1 MPIRLQ
7 ENAVVAQKLSI
18 WDNNVLITPLARA
31 VIQNFSQFASVVGVQ
46 LLGRSI
52 VMRYLGISRTWMREQ
67 LFGNIMMLRRIA
79 I

>member
-7 ENAVVAQKLSI
+7 ENVVAAQKLSI
-18 WDNNVLITPLARA
+18 WDNNVLITPLARV
-31 VIQNFSQFASVVGVQ
+31 VIQNFSQFASVVGAL

-52 VMRYLGISRTWMREQ
+52 VMRYQGISRMWMREQ
-67 LFGNIMMLRRIA
+67 LFGNIMMLQRIA

>member
-7 ENAVVAQKLSI
+7 ENAVAAQNLSI
-18 WDNNVLITPLARA
+18 WDNNVLITPLARV
-31 VIQNFSQFASVVGVQ
+31 VIQNFSQFASVVGVL
-46 LLGRSI
+46 LLGRNI
-52 VMRYLGISRTWMREQ
+52 VMRYQEISRMWMREQ

>member
-7 ENAVVAQKLSI
+7 ENAAAAQKLSI

-31 VIQNFSQFASVVGVQ
+31 VIQNFSQFASVVGVL

-52 VMRYLGISRTWMREQ
+52 AMRCQVISRMWMREQ

>member
-7 ENAVVAQKLSI
+7 ENAVAAQKLSI

-31 VIQNFSQFASVVGVQ
+31 VIQNFSQFASVVGVI

-52 VMRYLGISRTWMREQ
+52 VMHYQGISRMWMREQ
-67 LFGNIMMLRRIA
+67 LFGNIMMLQRIA

>member
-7 ENAVVAQKLSI
+7 ENAVAAQKLSI

-31 VIQNFSQFASVVGVQ
+31 VIQNSSLFASVVGVQ

-52 VMRYLGISRTWMREQ
+52 VMRCQGISPIWMREQ
-67 LFGNIMMLRRIA
+67 LFGNIMMRRRIA

>member
-7 ENAVVAQKLSI
+7 ENAAAAQKLSI

-31 VIQNFSQFASVVGVQ
+31 LIQNISQFASVVGAL
-46 LLGRSI
+46 LLGRNI
-52 VMRYLGISRTWMREQ
+52 VMPYQGISHMLMREK